1 MGGQKDITTI
11 PYFAHEGEMNRLE
24 RINRRQFVLILI
36 LILALVGTNLAW
48 IVYENSF
55 TDVETTIEAEQDGS
69 GVNIVGGGD
78 ISYGTEGQSDN

>member
-1 MGGQKDITTI
+1 MSDQKDITTI

-24 RINRRQFVLILI
+24 RVNRRQFVLILI
-36 LILALVGTNLAW
+36 LIIALVGTNLAW

-78 ISYGTEGQSDN
+78 ISYGTESESDD